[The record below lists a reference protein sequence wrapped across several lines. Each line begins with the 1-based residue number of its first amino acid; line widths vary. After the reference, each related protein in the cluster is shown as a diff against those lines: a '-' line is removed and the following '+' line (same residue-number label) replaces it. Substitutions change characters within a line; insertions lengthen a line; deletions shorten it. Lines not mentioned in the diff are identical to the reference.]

1 MYVPF
6 ITEPVAMVLAFL
18 LSFSWLAWV
27 VYRNTEPT
35 TKCRSRLDDI
45 LDPIDDVV
53 TKETAEKVAD
63 KK

>member
-6 ITEPVAMVLAFL
+6 ITEPIAMVLVTL

-27 VYRNTEPT
+27 VYRNTEPI
-35 TKCRSRLDDI
+35 TKCRSILDDI

-53 TKETAEKVAD
+53 TKETTENVAN

>member
-6 ITEPVAMVLAFL
+6 ITEPIAMVLVIL

-27 VYRNTEPT
+27 VYRNTEPI
-35 TKCRSRLDDI
+35 TKYRSILDDI
-45 LDPIDDVV
+45 LNPIDDVV
-53 TKETAEKVAD
+53 TKETTENVAN